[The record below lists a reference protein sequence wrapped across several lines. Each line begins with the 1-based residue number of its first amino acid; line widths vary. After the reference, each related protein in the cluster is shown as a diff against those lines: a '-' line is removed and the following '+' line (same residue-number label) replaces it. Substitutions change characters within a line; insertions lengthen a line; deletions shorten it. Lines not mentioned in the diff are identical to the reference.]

1 MNKKLIRLTES
12 DLHRIVKESVNRIL
26 MESETTLA
34 DCDPTLTERDFLFAN
49 RHEATYYPEDEDG
62 GEMVEFDWYDK
73 DGGIPFE
80 IDPIFDMT
88 CDEWDSDMIE
98 DIEWG
103 VSDYAP
109 QNIKD
114 LYNQHEQA
122 IDEIMKINKKFFL
135 ARVRDE
141 FKIPSTIM
149 WGV

>member
-34 DCDPTLTERDFLFAN
+34 DCDSTLTEYDLILAN
-49 RHEATYYPEDEDG
+49 RHEATYYPESEDG
-62 GEMVEFDWYDK
+62 EAMVEFDWYDK
-73 DGGIPFE
+73 DEGIPFE

-98 DIEWG
+98 DICWG

-114 LYNQHEQA
+114 LIINMNKQL
-122 IDEIMKINKKFFL
+122 MK
-135 ARVRDE
+135 
-141 FKIPSTIM
+141 
-149 WGV
+149 